1 MPENASFQV
10 ISLISG
16 LVWKSE
22 FWHLRKSALIFSN
35 WFFLSNFFDSHNQV
49 NTAKKMKLFPELF
62 INKMFEHTFVIFV
75 SNQSFLKEKYYFSV
89 GYYSYSRGELWCAA
103 TDFIFHFEYRRNFLY
118 YFAQDCSN
126 TSLIAIYHFPQCPR
140 RGLSKRFLPRAKI
153 TTVWKPIPHRSKI
166 SKNWNPPVCVSH

>member
-1 MPENASFQV
+1 MEKWV
-10 ISLISG
+10 LTLKEISS
-16 LVWKSE
+16 
-22 FWHLRKSALIFSN
+22 HIFKL
-35 WFFLSNFFDSHNQV
+35 FFYFKFHWGFHDPNNQV
-49 NTAKKMKLFPELF
+49 NTAKKMKLFPEVF

-75 SNQSFLKEKYYFSV
+75 SNQSFLKEIYHFSV

-118 YFAQDCSN
+118 YFAQDCCN
-126 TSLIAIYHFPQCPR
+126 TSLIAIYYFPQCPR

-166 SKNWNPPVCVSH
+166 SKNWNPPDWVSHYRFFKNWFLLIQ

>member
-1 MPENASFQV
+1 MEQKLQDYFFFMPENASFQV
-10 ISLISG
+10 IVHTNFRASLEKWVLTLKEISSHIFK
-16 LVWKSE
+16 LVFYFK
-22 FWHLRKSALIFSN
+22 
-35 WFFLSNFFDSHNQV
+35 FLWGFHGPHNQV

-75 SNQSFLKEKYYFSV
+75 SNQSLFQCSV

-126 TSLIAIYHFPQCPR
+126 TSLIAIYH
-140 RGLSKRFLPRAKI
+140 S
-153 TTVWKPIPHRSKI
+153 TVS
-166 SKNWNPPVCVSH
+166 

>member
-1 MPENASFQV
+1 
-10 ISLISG
+10 
-16 LVWKSE
+16 
-22 FWHLRKSALIFSN
+22 
-35 WFFLSNFFDSHNQV
+35 
-49 NTAKKMKLFPELF
+49 
-62 INKMFEHTFVIFV
+62 MFEHTFVIFV

-166 SKNWNPPVCVSH
+166 SKNWNPPDWVSHYRFFKNWFLLIQKQLYSNYIQNHFTYYVKKFPARSQLK